1 MGAGIAGLLIVT
13 LFTRETL
20 SPIRNL
26 TGAARRL
33 GGGDLS
39 YRVPS
44 NRKDEV
50 GELARTFNEMATAL
64 ERAEANRR
72 TMTADIAHE
81 LRTPLTNIRGYIEA
95 IRDGVLAPDAPTIET
110 LHQQTIHLSRLVE
123 DLRILSIAEAAAL
136 RLDLQPEDV
145 ATIARD
151 TVNSFK
157 PRAAEFGIA
166 IEFDS
171 VDGLPKVNADRTR
184 IGQVI
189 ANLVENGLTHTPKG
203 GSVTVSVKQSTAG
216 AVQLA
221 VKDTGRG
228 IPADMLPRV
237 FDQFYRV
244 DKSRSRS
251 TGGAGIG
258 LTIVRK
264 LVEAHGGTVR
274 VESKPGEG
282 AKFVVTLPVA

>member
-1 MGAGIAGLLIVT
+1 M
-13 LFTRETL
+13 
-20 SPIRNL
+20 
-26 TGAARRL
+26 
-33 GGGDLS
+33 
-39 YRVPS
+39 
-44 NRKDEV
+44 
-50 GELARTFNEMATAL
+50 
-64 ERAEANRR
+64 
-72 TMTADIAHE
+72 
-81 LRTPLTNIRGYIEA
+81 
-95 IRDGVLAPDAPTIET
+95 
-110 LHQQTIHLSRLVE
+110 
-123 DLRILSIAEAAAL
+123 
-136 RLDLQPEDV
+136 
-145 ATIARD
+145 
-151 TVNSFK
+151 NSFK

-189 ANLVENGLTHTPKG
+189 ANLVENAFTHTPKG
-203 GSVTVSVKQSTAG
+203 GTVTVSVEQSTAG

-221 VKDTGRG
+221 VKDTGLG

-274 VESKPGEG
+274 VESKSGEG
-282 AKFVVTLPVA
+282 ARFVVNLPVA